1 MKNLKQNRESYLPG
15 ITDWTSD
22 HLDKKY
28 PKSVKKQ
35 SFNEWYWFSIDNYK
49 ILKIGSPLMM
59 TLFFG
64 LGTSI
69 LFYLKI
75 PIAPYLTLIATLI
88 TLISLLNS
96 IKDYPNYKDLNMYE
110 VHLQDTVLDDINK
123 EAEQ

>member
-28 PKSVKKQ
+28 CKNVKNQ
-35 SFNEWYWFSIDNYK
+35 PFNEWYWFSPDNYK

-59 TLFFG
+59 TLLLG

-88 TLISLLNS
+88 ALISLLNS

-123 EAEQ
+123 EAE